1 MLNALILII
10 CGVMSYYLWMV
21 CELYPF
27 NQQLL
32 VIDNARLY
40 KTSQLNTIYT
50 RFLHIVLLSS
60 ITIFNLLFEGFTHF
74 THVSTTSKLQRRLV
88 LL

>member
-1 MLNALILII
+1 MLSIVILIG
-10 CGVMSYYLWMV
+10 CGVVYYYLWMV
-21 CELYPF
+21 CELYSF
-27 NQQLL
+27 NQQRPAT
-32 VIDNARLY
+32 DNTKLY

-50 RFLHIVLLSS
+50 RFLHIVLLSP
-60 ITIFNLLFEGFTHF
+60 TAVFNLLFEGFTHF